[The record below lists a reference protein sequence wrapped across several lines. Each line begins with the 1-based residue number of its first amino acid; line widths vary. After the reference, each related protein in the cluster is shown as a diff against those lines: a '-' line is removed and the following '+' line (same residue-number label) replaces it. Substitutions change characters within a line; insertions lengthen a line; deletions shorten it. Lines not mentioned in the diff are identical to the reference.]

1 MSRRKQ
7 AKPRALKHEGDEE
20 TAGEGMASA
29 VLQNN
34 GTGKSAPADVKSDS
48 MLEDITDDDDDGDVE
63 GEGDEQDLEES
74 SDDEPEL
81 EVKQTAATEGI
92 PYGKEVKS
100 GMCELEVSPCEETSR
115 ADPAVIRTAEVTTDE
130 LNAKSNHIVKHCPAT
145 TECADE
151 RKDVE
156 SDQNKLPIDSTSV
169 RLGGD
174 RAERPLEMD
183 GVEDK
188 NDDDNEEID
197 DEVDD
202 NDDDEEDDDDE
213 IDDDLLE
220 DDEDEEGDHVR
231 LDDGDGGQDVDDEF
245 TSDSFCSELYSS
257 HTSSSFS
264 PSISDGMTT
273 PNSITND
280 APDGALLAL
289 GTADEKPFRQQ
300 GNNHPAH
307 HIHPRHQ
314 HHVHHRRTAGGHA
327 SSAKEG
333 GKASLKHHHQLNNN
347 NNSSSHNH
355 NNNNNNG
362 SNSKGLNSTYHCQFC
377 EKTFPRLGYLKKHEQ
392 SHTEHMPFKCEYCA
406 RLFKHKRSRDRHTKL
421 HTGDRRYRCLH
432 CEAAFSRS
440 DHLKIHMKTHDN
452 QKPFQCTICNRGY
465 NTAAALTS
473 HMQNHKKQLAL
484 TGSPNL
490 TYSPRSTTSSLSSG
504 GGGSGGGKRGAKFS
518 PYANDPLLL
527 MSRGSAKLSSTLAK
541 ASAGNISSNRT
552 PTPGSTGAGST
563 SGGPA
568 SGSAHADL
576 LSCPYCTRTDF
587 STLEQLGLHVQS
599 MHGHGALGLLGAADS
614 PMPYFAQGNRRAV
627 TPDGNSLSLGGL
639 GPYPPI
645 TCEFCTM
652 KFPTVPLMFA
662 HLKTSHLDRLAGGPG
677 LQRSSP
683 NGTTGSP
690 LGGSRPPSGFHPL
703 EQLHFNKNLLGN
715 AFPAL
720 YAGMGAG
727 SSTNISSMS
736 GGSIKMEHRTTAS
749 ANGRDENGNE
759 QSELGR
765 KRKRKGHDAD
775 REDNHGGSS
784 RKKETQ
790 QEDIEA
796 DGNNDGEDG
805 ADGDNEH
812 FEERNED
819 NVNRDSPVDM
829 KEPLNSHDAEAANIK
844 QESKDDT
851 DPTMPEAASPST
863 STRSSPCDSLGSIVH
878 PNSHPPSGR
887 NSPAEQLTPTDL
899 SQPKMKRLKLETL
912 LEDEEEVPEPD
923 KKLMVTAGRSHSR
936 EHHKQRRREG
946 EPKEPHPSAQH
957 QHNAVSQLHSS
968 AGGGANVPPPSQSA
982 ASSSA
987 AHLVHQLPGAYLC
1000 NQCNAA
1006 LPDFESF
1013 RTHLKAHL
1021 EQSAASAAAA
1031 AAMRLTGEHTTGP
1044 GGTNTSGT
1052 TPGTSGGSLSLTTF
1066 LCQQCGA
1073 TLSCQAEY
1081 EQHTIGHF
1089 LVMAVEYRCQAAG
1102 GGATAG
1108 SSCTGKTSFG
1118 KVEDLHKHLY
1128 ESHMQL
1134 LYKCTVC
1141 GETFESKVQV
1151 QVHFAVSHSVEV
1163 KLYRCSACAEVF
1175 RSERDFRQHIRN
1187 RHLTAGAVQCMF
1199 CRMVCSSELEMHF
1212 HLASHARKF
1221 KCPACPESFHV
1232 EFLLDRHIQT
1242 QHSQKEADSP
1252 NRRESNALSTAPSTV
1267 PSATTNPSLTASTA
1281 TGTAVSTTATSAVA
1295 GLDYLHLHGQMAAMA
1310 AAAAW
1315 PSLYQTANKFYS
1327 NTLQVD
1333 TLNQLKH
1340 PQHLLHGFYDT
1351 MLGKAHQQ
1359 QQRSSFL
1366 PDPPTGSG
1374 TAIGGKKNPFA
1385 GHSPNTSAT
1394 NALLGLGYGA
1404 TSATSTG
1411 ASQPQRTAGSHT
1423 LNGSSTTGLYSPEE
1437 GTNAGTNVTSGSSK
1451 LYSPIAMIQRYGDGG
1466 GLHSTGATAST
1477 GVRPGVESPTG
1488 QLLLASHTTLGLP
1501 DHHHNEQTGRKPNQQ
1516 PSGKPSSALAAS
1528 GTPQMAS
1535 TGAGSCYSCGICE
1548 RSDFSTESE
1557 VQTHRKIVHNLK
1569 TGVSLRCAYCNGD
1582 FRSRNEL
1589 ENHMKVAHNTG
1600 GGKHKCLICDE
1611 IFPSPAVLAEHKLSH
1626 CKVGASGRC
1635 SHCSLPLPDAHT
1647 FKQHLQAHQQSL
1659 GAPVTSGTSSNAATG
1674 GAGVQC
1680 TGSSSG
1686 GQNVGSSASSTGGNA
1701 NANAGS
1707 SNAEQ
1712 ERFPQQCI
1720 CCRQTLNSE
1729 FEISLHAKFH
1739 TKSPDTNERTC
1750 ALCLEPLPSQP
1761 ESSTKICDPCLKRHN
1776 FPSKLLSM
1784 NFLKPSASTSLGPA
1798 PTIAGPTHSLVGPS
1812 NAPIEGRTPAS
1823 SGIQH
1828 EQQPTPGR
1836 EGASSSS
1843 LYQCNLCKKPLPS
1856 SQKLQEHLI
1865 DHTFA
1870 GCEERG
1876 YVCYLCSAV
1885 FTSSAGLQAH
1895 LPVAHSNAAAKPYD
1909 CERCGAAYFFRAE
1922 LEHHLIDH
1930 ELGRTMRSAAGSF
1943 AQPSSARAGDDEWR
1957 SAPDS
1962 PMSEDDGLRE
1972 SQNDHIKE
1980 ELCEPEQDQA
1990 GSSPYR
1996 HKDDDSEDE
2005 NEEPAGNEEDEGD
2018 DAVNAEPQID
2028 EEVEE
2033 EDRMEDNDAGGQQ
2046 MKQNAGEHVYQE
2058 NDVLEDV
2065 VGAEESNDATD
2076 VGEQMEERDQQEQQ
2090 EQEEDEEY
2098 IEVDEHTMTM
2108 DDGGGKA
2115 THNERLRRTSN
2126 MLLNGGKDCATL
2138 SATTTPTLPVVTA
2151 AE

>member
-1 MSRRKQ
+1 
-7 AKPRALKHEGDEE
+7 
-20 TAGEGMASA
+20 MASST
-29 VLQNN
+29 LQNN
-34 GTGKSAPADVKSDS
+34 DTVKSAVSDVKSDS
-48 MLEDITDDDDDGDVE
+48 MLEDITDDD
-63 GEGDEQDLEES
+63 GEGDEQDLEDS
-74 SDDEPEL
+74 SDDETNE
-81 EVKQTAATEGI
+81 ENTRCKDVEGVK
-92 PYGKEVKS
+92 
-100 GMCELEVSPCEETSR
+100 MCELEVSGMCEGMSR
-115 ADPAVIRTAEVTTDE
+115 ADAPVTLTAEVKVDE
-130 LNAKSNHIVKHCPAT
+130 LNAKSNHIVKHIPT
-145 TECADE
+145 VEECVDG
-151 RKDVE
+151 RKAVE
-156 SDQNKLPIDSTSV
+156 SVQNKLTFDNASVQSSDSV
-169 RLGGD
+169 
-174 RAERPLEMD
+174 ERPQEMD

-188 NDDDNEEID
+188 HDNDHEEID
-197 DEVDD
+197 DEPDDD
-202 NDDDEEDDDDE
+202 NDDDVEDDDEDE
-213 IDDDLLE
+213 IDDELIE
-220 DDEDEEGDHVR
+220 DDDDEEGDHVR
-231 LDDGDGGQDVDDEF
+231 LDGDGQDVEDDEF

-280 APDGALLAL
+280 TNDGSLLPL
-289 GTADEKPFRQQ
+289 GSTDEKPFRQGS
-300 GNNHPAH
+300 GNH
-307 HIHPRHQ
+307 HIHPRH
-314 HHVHHRRTAGGHA
+314 HHAHHRRTGTAGGHP

-333 GKASLKHHHQLNNN
+333 GKSSLKHHHQLNN

-355 NNNNNNG
+355 NNNNNNNHG

-504 GGGSGGGKRGAKFS
+504 GGGGGSGGGKRGAKFS
-518 PYANDPLLL
+518 PYANDPLML
-527 MSRGSAKLSSTLAK
+527 MSRGSSKLSSTLAK
-541 ASAGNISSNRT
+541 ATSGNVPSNRT

-563 SGGPA
+563 SGAPG
-568 SGSAHADL
+568 GGGTHVDT

-599 MHGHGALGLLGAADS
+599 MHGHGALGLLGADTS
-614 PMPYFAQGNRRAV
+614 MPYFTSGSRRAV
-627 TPDGNSLSLGGL
+627 TPDGSSLSLSGL

-662 HLKTSHLDRLAGGPG
+662 HLKTSHLDRLAGAG

-703 EQLHFNKNLLGN
+703 EQLHFNKSLLGN
-715 AFPAL
+715 AFPSFYGGA
-720 YAGMGAG
+720 MGAG
-727 SSTNISSMS
+727 SSTNMSSMS
-736 GGSIKMEHRTTAS
+736 GGSIKMEHRPTAS
-749 ANGRDENGNE
+749 SNGRDENENE
-759 QSELGR
+759 ASEMGR
-765 KRKRKGHDAD
+765 KRKRKGHDGEDKEKNNRKAD
-775 REDNHGGSS
+775 KQQEGMEADANDEDEEHVDETDGNANRSGSVDL
-784 RKKETQ
+784 KET
-790 QEDIEA
+790 
-796 DGNNDGEDG
+796 GNAHE
-805 ADGDNEH
+805 
-812 FEERNED
+812 
-819 NVNRDSPVDM
+819 
-829 KEPLNSHDAEAANIK
+829 LEAAIIK
-844 QESKDDT
+844 QERKEET
-851 DPTMPEAASPST
+851 DPVIPEATSPST
-863 STRSSPCDSLGSIVH
+863 STRSSPCDSLGSIAH
-878 PNSHPPSGR
+878 PVSHPPSGR
-887 NSPAEQLTPTDL
+887 NTPAEQLTPTDL

-912 LEDEEEVPEPD
+912 LEDEEVPD
-923 KKLMVTAGRSHSR
+923 KKVMVGSGRSHSR
-936 EHHKQRRREG
+936 DVHKQRGGATNRREG
-946 EPKEPHPSAQH
+946 ELKDSHLSTQH
-957 QHNAVSQLHSS
+957 QHISVPQLHTGGVGSNAPSS
-968 AGGGANVPPPSQSA
+968 QQLA
-982 ASSSA
+982 ASSSSA
-987 AHLVHQLPGAYLC
+987 SHHAHQLPGAYLC

-1021 EQSAASAAAA
+1021 EQSAANAAAA
-1031 AAMRLTGEHTTGP
+1031 AAMRLAGEHNAGPP
-1044 GGTNTSGT
+1044 GGSNNSSTS
-1052 TPGTSGGSLSLTTF
+1052 GTSGGSLSLTTF

-1102 GGATAG
+1102 SGSTG
-1108 SSCTGKTSFG
+1108 SSCSGKTAFG

-1128 ESHMQL
+1128 EGHMQL

-1175 RSERDFRQHIRN
+1175 RSEREFRQHIRN

-1242 QHSQKEADSP
+1242 QHSQKETNSP
-1252 NRRESNALSTAPSTV
+1252 NRREPNASHALSTVPSTV
-1267 PSATTNPSLTASTA
+1267 PSTASLTASTA
-1281 TGTAVSTTATSAVA
+1281 TGTSVSTTATSAVA
-1295 GLDYLHLHGQMAAMA
+1295 GLDYLQLHGQMAAMA

-1315 PSLYQTANKFYS
+1315 PSLYQTANKFY
-1327 NTLQVD
+1327 NNPLQVD
-1333 TLNQLKH
+1333 TLSQLKH

-1359 QQRSSFL
+1359 QQQRTSFIA
-1366 PDPPTGSG
+1366 DPPTGSG
-1374 TAIGGKKNPFA
+1374 TTIGSKKNPFT
-1385 GHSPNTSAT
+1385 GQSPNTSAT
-1394 NALLGLGYGA
+1394 NALLGLGYG
-1404 TSATSTG
+1404 TSSSASTG
-1411 ASQPQRTAGSHT
+1411 TSQPQRSAGSHT
-1423 LNGSSTTGLYSPEE
+1423 LNGSASGLYSPEE
-1437 GTNAGTNVTSGSSK
+1437 GTNAGTNVPAGSGK
-1451 LYSPIAMIQRYGDGG
+1451 LYSPIAMIQRYGDNG
-1466 GLHSTGATAST
+1466 GLHSTGATGTSGGT
-1477 GVRPGVESPTG
+1477 SRPGVESPTG
-1488 QLLLASHTTLGLP
+1488 QLLLASHTTLGLS
-1501 DHHHNEQTGRKPNQQ
+1501 DHHHSEQTGRKTNQQ
-1516 PSGKPSSALAAS
+1516 TNAKPSSTLAAS
-1528 GTPQMAS
+1528 GSTPQLAT

-1647 FKQHLQAHQQSL
+1647 FKQHLQVHQ
-1659 GAPVTSGTSSNAATG
+1659 PVTG
-1674 GAGVQC
+1674 
-1680 TGSSSG
+1680 GSST
-1686 GQNVGSSASSTGGNA
+1686 NPSTGGGAPGTGSAGGGQTGVNA
-1701 NANAGS
+1701 SSSTNGNGNASGS

-1784 NFLKPSASTSLGPA
+1784 NFLKPSASTSLGQT
-1798 PTIAGPTHSLVGPS
+1798 PTIAGPTHGGIVGPS
-1812 NAPIEGRTPAS
+1812 TVPIEGRTPTS
-1823 SGIQH
+1823 GGIQH
-1828 EQQPTPGR
+1828 EQQPSGGR
-1836 EGASSSS
+1836 DSSSSS

-1895 LPVAHSNAAAKPYD
+1895 LPVAHTNAAAKPYD
-1909 CERCGAAYFFRAE
+1909 CERCGVAYFFRAE

-1930 ELGRTMRSAAGSF
+1930 ELGRSVRTVTGSF
-1943 AQPSSARAGDDEWR
+1943 EHSSTVRTGDDGEWR
-1957 SAPDS
+1957 SEQNS
-1962 PMSEDDGLRE
+1962 PVSEDDGLGQPQR
-1972 SQNDHIKE
+1972 SHIKQ
-1980 ELCEPEQDQA
+1980 ELCETEQDR
-1990 GSSPYR
+1990 SSPYC
-1996 HKDDDSEDE
+1996 HKEEDTEEE
-2005 NEEPAGNEEDEGD
+2005 NEEREPTGNDEDGEEEC
-2018 DAVNAEPQID
+2018 VNAEQQID
-2028 EEVEE
+2028 G
-2033 EDRMEDNDAGGQQ
+2033 EDAELNRIEANDGQQ
-2046 MKQNAGEHVYQE
+2046 IKHNAGESVYQHK
-2058 NDVLEDV
+2058 NDAIDDDV
-2065 VGAEESNDATD
+2065 AGSEESNDATNE
-2076 VGEQMEERDQQEQQ
+2076 GELMEEREQSQEQDD
-2090 EQEEDEEY
+2090 EEEY
-2098 IEVDEHTMTM
+2098 IEVDEHTTP
-2108 DDGGGKA
+2108 DDVGGKP
-2115 THNERLRRTSN
+2115 THNERLRRPSN
-2126 MLLNGGKDCATL
+2126 MLLNGGKDCSTL
-2138 SATTTPTLPVVTA
+2138 TGTTTPTLPVVTA

>member
-20 TAGEGMASA
+20 TAGEGMTSA
-29 VLQNN
+29 GLQNN
-34 GTGKSAPADVKSDS
+34 GTGKSTVADVKSDS
-48 MLEDITDDDDDGDVE
+48 MLEDITDDDD
-63 GEGDEQDLEES
+63 GEGDEPDLEES
-74 SDDEPEL
+74 SDDELEL
-81 EVKQTAATEGI
+81 EVKQNVVTEDI
-92 PYGKEVKS
+92 MPCMDGKG
-100 GMCELEVSPCEETSR
+100 GMCELEVSPSR
-115 ADPAVIRTAEVTTDE
+115 VDPAVTPTTEVTVDE
-130 LNAKSNHIVKHCPAT
+130 LNAKSNHIVKHCPTAA
-145 TECADE
+145 ESADE

-156 SDQNKLPIDSTSV
+156 SDQNQLPVDNSSV
-169 RLGGD
+169 QLGD
-174 RAERPLEMD
+174 RAERRVEMD

-188 NDDDNEEID
+188 NDDENEEID

-202 NDDDEEDDDDE
+202 NDDDEDDDDDE
-213 IDDDLLE
+213 LDNELLE
-220 DDEDEEGDHVR
+220 DDDDEEGDHVR
-231 LDDGDGGQDVDDEF
+231 LDGDGQDVDDEF

-280 APDGALLAL
+280 TTDGSMLAL
-289 GTADEKPFRQQ
+289 GATEEKPFRQ
-300 GNNHPAH
+300 GSNHPPAH
-307 HIHPRHQ
+307 HIHPRHH
-314 HHVHHRRTAGGHA
+314 HHVHHRRTGTAGGHP

-333 GKASLKHHHQLNNN
+333 GKASLKHQLNN

-355 NNNNNNG
+355 NNSNNNNNG

-504 GGGSGGGKRGAKFS
+504 GGGSGGGGKRGAKFS

-527 MSRGSAKLSSTLAK
+527 MSRGSSKLSSTLAK
-541 ASAGNISSNRT
+541 ASSGNVSSNRT
-552 PTPGSTGAGST
+552 PTPGSTGAGSA

-587 STLEQLGLHVQS
+587 STLEQLGHHVQS

-614 PMPYFAQGNRRAV
+614 PLPYFAQGNRRAV
-627 TPDGNSLSLGGL
+627 TPDGNSLSLAGL

-662 HLKTSHLDRLAGGPG
+662 HLKTSHLDRLAGGAG
-677 LQRSSP
+677 FQRSSP

-720 YAGMGAG
+720 YGGMGAG
-727 SSTNISSMS
+727 SSTNIAGMS
-736 GGSIKMEHRTTAS
+736 GGSIKTEHRSTAS

-759 QSELGR
+759 RSEMGR

-775 REDNHGGSS
+775 RESNNGSS
-784 RKKETQ
+784 GRKKEKQ
-790 QEDIEA
+790 QENVEA
-796 DGNNDGEDG
+796 DDNDGD
-805 ADGDNEH
+805 DGDDADDDEEHVEENEG
-812 FEERNED
+812 NI
-819 NVNRDSPVDM
+819 NRGSPVDA
-829 KEPLNSHDAEAANIK
+829 KEPLNSHDTEAANIK

-851 DPTMPEAASPST
+851 DPTIPEAASPST

-878 PNSHPPSGR
+878 SSSHPPSGR

-912 LEDEEEVPEPD
+912 LEDEEVPEPD
-923 KKLMVTAGRSHSR
+923 RKPMATAGRSYTR

-946 EPKEPHPSAQH
+946 DPKEPHPSAQH
-957 QHNAVSQLHSS
+957 QHISVPQLHPSG
-968 AGGGANVPPPSQSA
+968 AGSNAAPSQSA
-982 ASSSA
+982 SGSSA
-987 AHLVHQLPGAYLC
+987 AHHLHQLPGTYLC

-1021 EQSAASAAAA
+1021 EQSAANAAAA
-1031 AAMRLTGEHTTGP
+1031 AAMRLTGEHSTGLGGATTSA
-1044 GGTNTSGT
+1044 TSGAA
-1052 TPGTSGGSLSLTTF
+1052 GGSLSLTTF

-1089 LVMAVEYRCQAAG
+1089 LVMAVEYRCQAAAA
-1102 GGATAG
+1102 GASAG
-1108 SSCTGKTSFG
+1108 SSCTGKSSFG

-1128 ESHMQL
+1128 EGHMQL

-1252 NRRESNALSTAPSTV
+1252 NRRESSALSTTPSTA

-1281 TGTAVSTTATSAVA
+1281 AGTSVSTTATSAVA

-1327 NTLQVD
+1327 NPLQVD

-1351 MLGKAHQQ
+1351 MLGKAHQQQQ

-1394 NALLGLGYGA
+1394 NPLLGLGYGA
-1404 TSATSTG
+1404 TSSTSTA
-1411 ASQPQRTAGSHT
+1411 ASQPPRTAGSHT
-1423 LNGSSTTGLYSPEE
+1423 LNGASTGLYSPEE
-1437 GTNAGTNVTSGSSK
+1437 GASAGTNVAAGSSK

-1466 GLHSTGATAST
+1466 GLHSTGATGST
-1477 GVRPGVESPTG
+1477 TRPGVESPTG

-1501 DHHHNEQTGRKPNQQ
+1501 DHHHSEQTGRKTNQQ
-1516 PSGKPSSALAAS
+1516 PSGKPSATLAAS
-1528 GTPQMAS
+1528 GSTVHTTPQMATS
-1535 TGAGSCYSCGICE
+1535 GAGSCYSCGICE

-1647 FKQHLQAHQQSL
+1647 FKQHLQAHQQSM
-1659 GAPVTSGTSSNAATG
+1659 GAPVTGGTSSNAAAG
-1674 GAGVQC
+1674 GAGVQSA
-1680 TGSSSG
+1680 GSSSS

-1701 NANAGS
+1701 NASGG

-1798 PTIAGPTHSLVGPS
+1798 PTIAGPTHSMVGPS
-1812 NAPIEGRTPAS
+1812 NAPIEGRTPSA

-1828 EQQPTPGR
+1828 EQHPTPGR
-1836 EGASSSS
+1836 ESASSA

-1856 SQKLQEHLI
+1856 SHKLQEHLI

-1909 CERCGAAYFFRAE
+1909 CERCGVAYFFRAE

-1930 ELGRTMRSAAGSF
+1930 ELGRTMRSATGSF
-1943 AQPSSARAGDDEWR
+1943 ERSSTVRAGEDEWR
-1957 SAPDS
+1957 SAQNS
-1962 PMSEDDGLRE
+1962 PVSEDDGLRE
-1972 SQNDHIKE
+1972 SQNDHIKQ
-1980 ELCEPEQDQA
+1980 ELCEPEQDQD

-1996 HKDDDSEDE
+1996 HKGNDSEE
-2005 NEEPAGNEEDEGD
+2005 ETEEPTGNEEDEGD
-2018 DAVNAEPQID
+2018 GVVNAEPEIEEED
-2028 EEVEE
+2028 EEV
-2033 EDRMEDNDAGGQQ
+2033 DRIEDNDDGQQ
-2046 MKQNAGEHVYQE
+2046 IQQNAGENVYQE

-2065 VGAEESNDATD
+2065 VGAEESNDATNE
-2076 VGEQMEERDQQEQQ
+2076 GELMEENDQRQ
-2090 EQEEDEEY
+2090 EQEDDEEY
-2098 IEVDEHTMTM
+2098 IEVDEHTMTLE
-2108 DDGGGKA
+2108 DGGGKA
-2115 THNERLRRTSN
+2115 THNERVRRTSN
-2126 MLLNGGKDCATL
+2126 MLLNGGKDCVTL
-2138 SATTTPTLPVVTA
+2138 PATTTPTLPVVTA